1 MILTKGTKGVRREIK
16 TKIPRH
22 AAIPPAGRAA
32 LEERLG
38 HVFARPELLTQ
49 ALTHSSLANE
59 CSRSPEHNERLEFL
73 GDAVLELCVS
83 SALFRR
89 FPLAREGELSA
100 MRSKLVSAGS
110 LAGLAREMG
119 LDKLLL
125 LGRGEEMQGGRC
137 RDSVLSDVF
146 EALLAAVYEDG
157 GFAAALAAVESLFAP
172 YWPGLDGM
180 PRKPKDYKSLLQE
193 KTLQIFRDR
202 PIYQRKAS
210 HGPDHAPV
218 FVVALRLPDG
228 REFPGSAASCK
239 GAEQDA
245 ARRALAALRQEETSR
260 RNGSPPHG
268 E

>member
-1 MILTKGTKGVRREIK
+1 MILTNDCKGALRENK
-16 TKIPRH
+16 TDIPQRT
-22 AAIPPAGRAA
+22 PSAGRDA

-38 HVFARPELLTQ
+38 YVFARPELLTQ

-59 CSRSPEHNERLEFL
+59 CPRSPEHNERLEFL

-89 FPLAREGELSA
+89 FPLAREGELSTR
-100 MRSKLVSAGS
+100 RSSLVSAGS
-110 LAGLAREMG
+110 LARLARELG

-137 RDSVLSDVF
+137 RDSILSDVF

-157 GFAAALAAVESLFAP
+157 GFAAALAAVERLFAP
-172 YWPGLDGM
+172 YWPGFDGV
-180 PRKPKDYKSLLQE
+180 PRKPKDYKTRLQE

-202 PIYQRKAS
+202 PIYQVKAS
-210 HGPDHAPV
+210 HGPEHARI
-218 FVVALRLPDG
+218 FVVILRLPDG
-228 REFPGSAASCK
+228 REFSGSGATRK

-245 ARRALAALRQEETSR
+245 AHGALVALQQEKSSR
-260 RNGSPPHG
+260 RRDPPVAR
-268 E
+268 

>member
-1 MILTKGTKGVRREIK
+1 MILTKDCRRVRRENK
-16 TKIPRH
+16 TKIPQR
-22 AAIPPAGRAA
+22 AATPSAGRAA
-32 LEERLG
+32 LEKRLG

-59 CSRSPEHNERLEFL
+59 RPGSPEHNERLEFL

-100 MRSKLVSAGS
+100 MRSRLVSAGS
-110 LAGLAREMG
+110 LARLARELG

-157 GFAAALAAVESLFAP
+157 GFAAALAAVENLFAP
-172 YWPGLDGM
+172 YWPGLDEE
-180 PRKPKDYKSLLQE
+180 PRRPKDYKSRLQE
-193 KTLQIFRDR
+193 KTLQLFRDR
-202 PIYQRKAS
+202 PIYQGKGS
-210 HGPDHAPV
+210 HGPDHARI

-228 REFPGSAASCK
+228 REFPGSGASCK

-245 ARRALAALRQEETSR
+245 ARMALAALQQEEPSGRGGSR
-260 RNGSPPHG
+260 PRG